1 MNTAISNPTIG
12 LAERPFAVH
21 FSQPDADDRAEIE
34 RFISDIFHQAYG
46 AEIKRFKPCLMSLR
60 DQDNKLVAACGFRN
74 AALEPLFLE
83 TYLDQPIE
91 AVLSERTGFPVKR
104 SDIVG
109 VGNFSVAEPG
119 MARHLIAA
127 IVTQLH
133 ATSKQWA
140 VFTAVPIV
148 RNAFIKMNLNPVI
161 LGDADKNRLPPEEQ
175 AEWGSYYAQ
184 KPQVMAIRRIEQ
196 RSKLRIPEAGIP
208 EPITGTRC
216 KTCAMILRQK
226 MSPSVIDV
234 LIQRGKEQPDS
245 PALVGNRHALTYRE
259 LAAAIEQLGAQ
270 LRAAPAKTIGLALDN
285 SPLWAV
291 LDLAGLHAG
300 KPVIPLP
307 FFFSAEQIAHSI
319 RDAGIDCIFTD
330 QPEQY
335 RKLLEAAGIETGAA
349 VAHDLN
355 GQTFS
360 EIRLRN
366 IAAKTLPAGTVKVTY
381 TSGTTGHPKGVCL
394 SAGALQHVASS
405 LLAATRGKAD
415 DRHVSVLPLSTL
427 LENLAGVYVPLL
439 AGATCHLLPLAEV
452 GLSGSTG
459 LDVKKMLA
467 ALIECRATTTILT
480 PQLLHAMVAA
490 IEAGHPA
497 PRQLRFVAVG
507 GAPVAPRLLQRA
519 QALGIPVFEGYGLSE
534 CASVVALNT
543 ESEHRIGSVGKPLAH
558 ARVKFAEDGEILVA
572 GATLLGYT
580 GAAPL
585 QPGEFWPTGDIGQLD
600 EQGFL
605 HLTGRKKNIFITS
618 FGRNVSPEWVEREL
632 TLHPA
637 IAQAAVFGEARPWNV
652 AVIVLR
658 GNTPEALDAVNLA
671 IAEANNV
678 LPDYAQVKYWLPAQ
692 APFLPQNGQLT
703 ANGRLKREAIWSLY
717 QAAIEQLY
725 KEKSDDG
732 L

>member
-1 MNTAISNPTIG
+1 MNTAIPNSTIG
-12 LAERPFAVH
+12 LTGRHFGVH
-21 FSQPDADDRAEIE
+21 FSQPDADNRAEIE
-34 RFISDIFHQAYG
+34 RFISDVFLQAYG
-46 AEIKRFKPCLMSLR
+46 ARIRRFKPCLMSLR
-60 DQDNKLVAACGFRN
+60 DRNNKLIAACGFRS
-74 AALEPLFLE
+74 AALERLFLE
-83 TYLDQPIE
+83 NYLDQPIE
-91 AVLSERTGFPVKR
+91 AVLSARVGFPVKR
-104 SDIVG
+104 SDIVE
-109 VGNFSVAEPG
+109 VGNLSVTKPG
-119 MARHLIAA
+119 MARYLISA

-140 VFTAVPIV
+140 VFTAVPLL
-148 RNAFIKMNLNPVI
+148 RNAFIKMKLKPVI
-161 LGDADKNRLPPEEQ
+161 LGDADKSRLPPEEQ

-184 KPQVMAIRRIEQ
+184 KPQIMAIRRIEQ
-196 RSKLRIPEAGIP
+196 RGKTRIRETGTP
-208 EPITGTRC
+208 EPITITGC
-216 KTCAMILRQK
+216 KTCTMILEQK
-226 MSPSVIDV
+226 MSPSVIDA
-234 LIQRGKEQPDS
+234 IIRRSKEQPDS
-245 PALVGNRHALTYRE
+245 LALAGKQHALSYRE

-270 LRAAPAKTIGLALDN
+270 LRAAPARTIALALGN

-319 RDAGIDCIFTD
+319 RDAGIDCILTD
-330 QPEQY
+330 QPVQY
-335 RKLLEAAGIETGAA
+335 RKLLEAAGIETIEA
-349 VAHDLN
+349 VAHDLS
-355 GQTFS
+355 GQTYS

-366 IAAKTLPAGTVKVTY
+366 IAARTLPAGTVKVTY

-394 SAGALQHVASS
+394 GADALQQVASS

-415 DRHVSVLPLSTL
+415 DRHVSVLPLPTL

-452 GLSGSTG
+452 GLSGATG

-467 ALIECRATTTILT
+467 ALIQCRATTTILT

-497 PRQLRFVAVG
+497 PQQLRFVAVG

-543 ESEHRIGSVGKPLAH
+543 ESEHRIGSVGKPLPH
-558 ARVKFAEDGEILVA
+558 ARVKFAEDGEIMVA
-572 GATLLGYT
+572 GSTLLGYT
-580 GAAPL
+580 GDAPV

-652 AVIVLR
+652 AVIVPR
-658 GNTPEALDAVNLA
+658 GNTPEAVGAVHQA
-671 IAEANNV
+671 IAEANRV

-703 ANGRLKREAIWSLY
+703 ANGRLKREAIWQLY
-717 QAAIEQLY
+717 QTAIEQLY
-725 KEKSDDG
+725 KE
-732 L
+732 